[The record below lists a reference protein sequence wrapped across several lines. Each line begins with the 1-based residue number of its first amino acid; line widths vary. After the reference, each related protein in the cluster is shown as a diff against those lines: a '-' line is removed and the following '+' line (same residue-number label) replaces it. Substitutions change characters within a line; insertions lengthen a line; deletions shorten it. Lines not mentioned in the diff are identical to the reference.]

1 MLRST
6 RALMLCGLFV
16 STPLLALDYRIET
29 FSEGLEN
36 PWAVAFLPDGRMLVT
51 ERVGRLRMIEA
62 DGSVDPKPVA
72 GLPEVF
78 IAAQAGL
85 MEVALGPGLQRQPLA
100 LPDLRARLAGGQQH
114 ASGACPPGG

>member
-62 DGSVDPKPVA
+62 EKRRLETLVAARTQELRDGRRMF
-72 GLPEVF
+72 L
-78 IAAQAGL
+78 L
-85 MEVALGPGLQRQPLA
+85 
-100 LPDLRARLAGGQQH
+100 
-114 ASGACPPGG
+114 